1 MSEAAAND
9 QQRRRRELENPHNQE
24 TGDLETI
31 ELHEREGEVKEA
43 GRMGNGHG
51 RRGGIEKP
59 LVSSASA
66 PAVVQ
71 PTHGAHHALPR
82 LPLYKLLLAT
92 IVSLGVQVD
101 WAVQAALL
109 MPYLLVIGVPYK
121 YYTIVCLCGPISG
134 LVVQPYMGV
143 FSDHCHSRFGR
154 RRPFIFAG
162 VLLIV
167 LGFMLMANATYLGA
181 MVPGGAKA
189 EKTGSVTAA
198 IIGLWIIDM
207 SNNALAGPCRA
218 LIADI
223 APVEQQRLGNALMAV
238 WSSVGSVIGF
248 LICAIPWA
256 RTFPNLASAR
266 CRFQC
271 ADLRLVATICAV
283 TLLLTSALTIATT
296 PEVPLGRGHAHAPHG
311 ERSPFSLVRKILY
324 TLCHMPPAL
333 ARVCAFQFVCWMSWF
348 QHTLYIAVW
357 VGKVVNQGDGGALEG
372 SEEYVRYEDGI
383 KAASLGLVLFATL
396 TGLASAALPRVL
408 RRFKTR
414 PTLAVS
420 QLLLGICYGLTFL
433 VPRRQVYLAA
443 AVIALFSLPW
453 AVFLVVP
460 WALVAQM
467 APPDK
472 RGLYMG
478 SLNIFA
484 CVPQVIVALSG
495 PLLVSMFGEDKATQ
509 AALGF
514 GGTCELSTQKK
525 NGSARLFFCLVP
537 APNHAHASLNKI
549 HHRKTQPSWP
559 WLRWRWCRR
568 SSPSPPA
575 SP

>member
-1 MSEAAAND
+1 MKRSATANAND
-9 QQRRRRELENPHNQE
+9 KLQQHHHRRLHDLDE
-24 TGDLETI
+24 GDLETI
-31 ELHEREGEVKEA
+31 ELHERGHEREREPEPEEREEIKEA
-43 GRMGNGHG
+43 GPAAPGASGGAYMGNS
-51 RRGGIEKP
+51 RSRGGVGEGGGITKP
-59 LVSSASA
+59 LAPSISS
-66 PAVVQ
+66 PAVMHGG
-71 PTHGAHHALPR
+71 THVGPHRHHHPVPR

-92 IVSLGVQVD
+92 VVSLGVQVD

-109 MPYLLVIGVPYK
+109 MPYLLIIGVPYK

-167 LGFMLMANATYLGA
+167 VGFMLMANATYLGA
-181 MVPGGAKA
+181 LFPGPKA
-189 EKTGSVTAA
+189 ERAGAMAAA
-198 IIGLWIIDM
+198 IVGLWIIDM

-238 WSSVGSVIGF
+238 WSSIGSVIGF

-256 RTFPNLASAR
+256 HAFPTLQSPL
-266 CRFQC
+266 CRLQC
-271 ADLRLVATICAV
+271 ADLRVVATICAV
-283 TLLLTSALTIATT
+283 TLLFTSALTIGTT
-296 PEVPLGRGHAHAPHG
+296 PEVPLTRGHAHAPEG
-311 ERSPFSLVRKILY
+311 ERSPLGLVRKIVY
-324 TLCHMPPAL
+324 TLFHMPPAL
-333 ARVCAFQFVCWMSWF
+333 ARVCAFQFVSWLSWF
-348 QHTLYIAVW
+348 HHTLYIAVW
-357 VGKVVNQGDGGALEG
+357 VGKVVNQGNGGAEVG
-372 SEEYVRYEDGI
+372 SEEYVRYERGI
-383 KAASLGLVLFATL
+383 KAASLGLVLFAVF

-420 QLLLGICYGLTFL
+420 QFLLAACYGLTFL
-433 VPRRQVYLAA
+433 VPRRQVYGAA
-443 AVIALFSLPW
+443 AVISLFSLPW

-484 CVPQVIVALSG
+484 CVPQVIVALMG
-495 PLLVSMFGEDKATQ
+495 PVLVRWFGEDKATQ

-514 GGTCELSTQKK
+514 GGAC
-525 NGSARLFFCLVP
+525 
-537 APNHAHASLNKI
+537 I
-549 HHRKTQPSWP
+549 
-559 WLRWRWCRR
+559 
-568 SSPSPPA
+568 
-575 SP
+575 